1 MRCCT
6 SVRFVTCIADV
17 MLVTIKGWCQGD
29 MGELSC
35 HVRPVMSCSFHSN
48 RWGMKSSLRMNVDAD
63 LSLVFCVTHPK
74 NKACLCRDT
83 KADLSLIGPPTPQQV
98 IGSAASNIEKSL
110 HKVDIGVAKYF
121 APVASKILEKG
132 VGEALTPVQILA
144 VTMAH
149 MSGYTDLPKEKSI
162 LGQQEGF
169 VTLGINTPG
178 GNGLLS
184 HSSLLGTIKRV
195 TNSQVAGSVGSVEIF
210 EDPEDAGFDAAFDL
224 PKKYVDDVLSATIEN
239 GVLHV
244 LRSVL
249 FLSKRETSSAIFLPF
264 CFHGSH
270 RTNPLHSLQNP
281 YNKSNIASIDI
292 TTVTWLMLTDHLRNP
307 PRNGHAAEAK

>member
-1 MRCCT
+1 MN
-6 SVRFVTCIADV
+6 
-17 MLVTIKGWCQGD
+17 
-29 MGELSC
+29 
-35 HVRPVMSCSFHSN
+35 CSIHSN
-48 RWGMKSSLRMNVDAD
+48 RWDMKSCLRMIADAD
-63 LSLVFCVTHPK
+63 LSLVFCMMHPK

-83 KADLSLIGPPTPQQV
+83 KADLNLIGPPTPQQV

-169 VTLGINTPG
+169 VTLGISTPG
-178 GNGLLS
+178 GSGFQS
-184 HSSLLGTIKRV
+184 QGVLLGTIKRL
-195 TNSQVAGSVGSVEIF
+195 TNPQVAGSVGSVEIF

-224 PKKYVDDVLSATIEN
+224 PKKYVDEVLSATIDN

-249 FLSKRETSSAIFLPF
+249 FFPRGKPALQYSCLFAPMDHTVQIPYTAYKTLT
-264 CFHGSH
+264 
-270 RTNPLHSLQNP
+270 TNP
-281 YNKSNIASIDI
+281 I
-292 TTVTWLMLTDHLRNP
+292 
-307 PRNGHAAEAK
+307 